1 MRVLVTRPQ
10 NKAEKTGA
18 LLAAMGHQPV
28 SMPLFETV
36 HHSDKAR
43 DTIARESWAALA
55 VTSTEALHGIEA
67 KRDAPDMI
75 DRPVFAVGAETAGR
89 AKDAGFTRVF
99 TGQGNGERLA
109 EAIAAEPSLFIRAP
123 LLYLAGSP
131 RAPWLERRL
140 EALHVPFETV
150 TVYAMEPVTYAVAEI
165 ETRVGA
171 VDAILFYSHM
181 TAARFFALGAGK
193 ALAKRNEPPAL
204 ICLSANVAHAV
215 PAELADHVRIA
226 DRTNE
231 KSLLALL
238 A

>member
-28 SMPLFETV
+28 AMPLFKTV
-36 HHSDKAR
+36 HHVDEAR
-43 DTIARESWAALA
+43 EAIARESWAALA

-67 KRDAPDMI
+67 KRDAREMI
-75 DRPVFAVGAETAGR
+75 DRPVFAVGTETAGR
-89 AKDAGFTRVF
+89 ARDAGFTRVF

-131 RAPWLERRL
+131 RAPLLERRL

-150 TVYAMEPVTYAVAEI
+150 TIYEMEPLNYDAKEVDAL
-165 ETRVGA
+165 VGA
-171 VDAILFYSHM
+171 ADAILFYSHM
-181 TAARFFALGAGK
+181 TAARFFALCAGK
-193 ALAKRNEPPAL
+193 ALTKRSDPPAL
-204 ICLSANVAHAV
+204 LCLSANVAHAV

-226 DRTNE
+226 DRTTE
-231 KSLLALL
+231 KSLLELL
-238 A
+238 P

>member
-18 LLAAMGHQPV
+18 LLSAMGHQPV
-28 SMPLFETV
+28 SMPLFKTV
-36 HHSDKAR
+36 HHVDEAR
-43 DTIARESWAALA
+43 EAIARESWAALA

-67 KRDAPDMI
+67 KRDAREMI
-75 DRPVFAVGAETAGR
+75 DRPVFAVGTETAGR
-89 AKDAGFTRVF
+89 ARDAGFTRVF

-109 EAIAAEPSLFIRAP
+109 EAIAAEPSLFVRAP

-131 RAPWLERRL
+131 RAPLLERRL

-150 TVYAMEPVTYAVAEI
+150 TIYAMEPLNYDAKEVDAL
-165 ETRVGA
+165 VGA
-171 VDAILFYSHM
+171 ADAILFYSHM
-181 TAARFFALGAGK
+181 TAARFFALGAGR
-193 ALAKRNEPPAL
+193 ALAKRDEPPAL
-204 ICLSANVAHAV
+204 LCLSANVAHAV

-226 DRTNE
+226 DRTTE

-238 A
+238 P

>member
-28 SMPLFETV
+28 AMPLFETV
-36 HHSDKAR
+36 HHVDEAR
-43 DTIARESWAALA
+43 EAIARESWAALA

-75 DRPVFAVGAETAGR
+75 DRPVFAVGTETAGR
-89 AKDAGFTRVF
+89 AKEAGFTRVF

-109 EAIAAEPSLFIRAP
+109 EAIAAEPSLFVRAP

-131 RAPWLERRL
+131 RAPYLERRL
-140 EALHVPFETV
+140 EALHVPFVTA
-150 TVYAMEPVTYAVAEI
+150 TVYAMEPLNYDAAEI
-165 ETRVGA
+165 DTLVGTA
-171 VDAILFYSHM
+171 DAILFYSHM
-181 TAARFFALGAGK
+181 TAARFFALGAGR
-193 ALAKRNEPPAL
+193 ALAKRDEPPAL

-215 PAELADHVRIA
+215 PAELSDHVRIA
-226 DRTNE
+226 DRTTE

>member
-18 LLAAMGHQPV
+18 LLTAMGHQPV
-28 SMPLFETV
+28 SMPLFKTV
-36 HHSDKAR
+36 HHPDKAR

-67 KRDAPDMI
+67 KRDAREMI

-89 AKDAGFTRVF
+89 AKDVGFTRVF

-109 EAIAAEPSLFIRAP
+109 EAIAAEPSLFVRAP

-140 EALHVPFETV
+140 EALHVPFETA
-150 TVYAMEPVTYAVAEI
+150 TVYAMEPVHYDASEI
-165 ETRVGA
+165 GPLVEA
-171 VDAILFYSHM
+171 ADAILLYSHM
-181 TAARFFALGAGK
+181 TAARFFALGAGR
-193 ALAKRNEPPAL
+193 AIAKRSTPPAL
-204 ICLSANVAHAV
+204 LCLSNNVAHAV
-215 PAELADHVRIA
+215 PAEVADHMRIA
-226 DRTNE
+226 DMATE

-238 A
+238 P